1 MSTRWETN
9 RFEPA
14 DVEAVVALW
23 QRVFRDYYLSVATL
37 RELTFDWPSF
47 DPDGCWV
54 ARDDDR
60 IVGLGMA
67 KDKNITEGTIPI
79 SHIHRG
85 SSQWIRKTGCP

>member
-1 MSTRWETN
+1 VISYTLN